1 MFEITR
7 LKMIDIIHQ
16 CMDEQIRPG
25 DTVCDC
31 TMGNGHDTA
40 YMCRLTGD
48 TGTVYSFDIQ
58 PEALSRTEAL
68 LAEEHLLTPA
78 RLILDSHSH
87 LKQYIDHP
95 IRFFVFNLGYLPD
108 GDPTVITKATSTLE
122 AIEAAL
128 SITET
133 GGGGA
138 VLSYY
143 GHPGGA
149 EEKAAV
155 EEFLHNLPPK
165 YFSVMKIDS
174 FNRKNTP
181 PVLYLIK
188 KLKDNR
194 KI

>member
-1 MFEITR
+1 MNRSVPVIPSATAPWATDMIPRICAVLPEIQA
-7 LKMIDIIHQ
+7 LF
-16 CMDEQIRPG
+16 
-25 DTVCDC
+25 
-31 TMGNGHDTA
+31 TA
-40 YMCRLTGD
+40 ST
-48 TGTVYSFDIQ
+48 F
-58 PEALSRTEAL
+58 SRK
-68 LAEEHLLTPA
+68 H
-78 RLILDSHSH
+78 
-87 LKQYIDHP
+87 
-95 IRFFVFNLGYLPD
+95 FLGYLPD
-108 GDPTVITKATSTLE
+108 GDPTVITKGTSTLE